1 MQNRNLMDLFNKTV
15 LGLFVM
21 LSINGYTQKAYIGG
35 TENLPVIDANSHEL
49 LNTIYGFSSQLR
61 WLQSSSDH
69 STIYGGTVFY
79 QPVLNLYKIDAATD
93 EIIIQKPVQWTVLD
107 LEISDDDQ
115 FLFHHNGTSVF
126 RVDAN
131 TLETVDSVYTGKVLV
146 YIEYF
151 DNNTIY
157 AASTERI
164 YKLDYLTHSITDS
177 IVLGTFQNP
186 AEMELNA
193 NKTKLFI
200 YKSSTPLTLWVAD
213 LATMTIENTISLSG
227 MIGSSGDLALSPD
240 GNYLYVTST
249 GSTTING
256 SIRVLNT
263 SDMTTVADIEK
274 DDGSGVMSFS
284 PEGDLWI
291 PNNISKS
298 ITIID
303 TENFTIK
310 DVISTDPY
318 SGGPFNVAFGSSVT
332 GLTEDAAY
340 PSIVIAPNPV
350 TNYLYLRNADV
361 ENQTKFSVFN
371 LQMQVLFEAYIYV
384 SDFDYDMSEYP
395 AGVYVVVVESAK
407 HKEVRKII
415 KK

>member
-35 TENLPVIDANSHEL
+35 TENLPVINANSHEL

-79 QPVLNLYKIDAATD
+79 QTVLNLYKIDAATD

-131 TLETVDSVYTGKVLV
+131 SLEMIDSIYTGKVLV

-164 YKLDYLTHSITDS
+164 YKLDYFTHSITDS

-186 AEMELNA
+186 AEMALNA
-193 NKTKLFI
+193 DQTKLFI

-213 LATMTIENTISLSG
+213 LATMTIENTVSLSG
-227 MIGSSGDLALSPD
+227 MIGSSGDLILSPD

-249 GSTTING
+249 GSTTLNG

-274 DDGSGVMSFS
+274 DYGLGVMSFS

-291 PNNISKS
+291 PNNTSQS
-298 ITIID
+298 ITILD
-303 TENFTIK
+303 TEDFTIK
-310 DVISTDPY
+310 DVIETNPY
-318 SGGPFNVAFGSSVT
+318 SNGPFNVAFGTTNT
-332 GLTEDAAY
+332 GLAQDATN
-340 PSIVIAPNPV
+340 PSIEISPNPV
-350 TNYLYLRNADV
+350 THYLHLRSTDL
-361 ENQTKFSVFN
+361 ENQTKFSVYN
-371 LQMQVLFEAYIYV
+371 LQMQVLFEENIYD
-384 SDFDYDMSEYP
+384 SDFNFDMSEYP
-395 AGVYVVVVESAK
+395 VGVYMIVVESVK